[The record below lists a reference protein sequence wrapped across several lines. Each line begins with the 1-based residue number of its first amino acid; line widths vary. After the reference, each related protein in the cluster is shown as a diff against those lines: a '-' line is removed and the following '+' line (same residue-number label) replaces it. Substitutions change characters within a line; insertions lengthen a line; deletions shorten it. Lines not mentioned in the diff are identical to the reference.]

1 MKLNWL
7 SPSTLGDG
15 PVVSVTLDASRLDE
29 SGAHEVDLR
38 WQAQQRSLL
47 DVGAPESMVQ
57 AAGAA
62 VLAPTGHGGS
72 LGKLVVAGSEGVLL
86 DLVLPHPPV
95 RDEATYGPAPYL
107 LPAVRSLSRAASY
120 VLARVDRT
128 GADIEV
134 VGMLG
139 DADEQQ
145 VDGDHDVLHKVPG
158 GGWSQ
163 RRYRARVQDSWERNA
178 AEVAHELDTIVARH
192 KPELVLIAGD
202 PQAVS
207 ALLEHAGGDLRSRIV
222 QLDTGGR
229 AEGTSA
235 EAEQQAI
242 EDAVFAHRTAD
253 RRELLDRFSS
263 ALAREQEAVDGLDA
277 VIEVLRR
284 GQVDELL
291 LHDDPSA
298 AHTLWVGAD
307 PLLFG
312 RTAEDAREAGAQDA
326 REERVDA
333 VLLGALLATDAGI
346 TLLNPTDIE
355 LADGIGALLRW
366 SDRAT
371 PHSHTASMPGHG
383 EAPHQGHRG

>member
-7 SPSTLGDG
+7 SPSTRGDG
-15 PVVSVTLDASRLDE
+15 PVVSVALDASRLDE
-29 SGAHEVDLR
+29 SGEHQVELR
-38 WQAQQRSLL
+38 WQAQQQHLL
-47 DVGAPESMVQ
+47 EAGAPEAMVQ
-57 AAGAA
+57 TAGET

-72 LGKLVVAGSEGVLL
+72 IGKLVVAGADGVLL
-86 DLVLPHPPV
+86 DLVLPHPPA
-95 RDEATYGPAPYL
+95 RDESTYGPAPYL
-107 LPAVRSLSRAASY
+107 MPAVRSVSRAADY
-120 VLARVDRT
+120 VLARVDRK
-128 GADIEV
+128 GADIDV

-139 DADEQQ
+139 DSTDEQ

-163 RRYRARVQDSWERNA
+163 RRYQARVEDSEQRNA
-178 AEVAHELDTIVARH
+178 AEVARQLDTLVAQH
-192 KPELVLIAGD
+192 KPSLVLISGD
-202 PQAVS
+202 PQAV
-207 ALLEHAGGDLRSRIV
+207 AAVLEHAGSDLRTRIV

-235 EAEQQAI
+235 EAEQAAI
-242 EDAVFAHRTAD
+242 EKVVFDYRTSVRQD
-253 RRELLDRFSS
+253 LLELFNG

-298 AHTLWVGAD
+298 AHTLWVGSN
-307 PLLFG
+307 PLLFA
-312 RTAEDAREAGAQDA
+312 RTAAGAREAGAQDA
-326 REERVDA
+326 REERADA

-346 TLLNPTDIE
+346 TLLNPPDIE
-355 LADGIGALLRW
+355 LTDGIGALLRW

-383 EAPHQGHRG
+383 EAPGQGHQE